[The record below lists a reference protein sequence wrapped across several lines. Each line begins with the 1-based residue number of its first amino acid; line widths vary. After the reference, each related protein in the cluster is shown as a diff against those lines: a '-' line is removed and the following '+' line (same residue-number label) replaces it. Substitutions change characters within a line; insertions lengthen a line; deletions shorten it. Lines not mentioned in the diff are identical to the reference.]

1 MKSMPHNGI
10 IIMDRCEAEIMRV
23 NQMQDIAKDSHAIS
37 TAPLARGKQQT
48 PSSGLATLQF

>member
-23 NQMQDIAKDSHAIS
+23 NQMQDIAKDSHAIHRAFS
-37 TAPLARGKQQT
+37 
-48 PSSGLATLQF
+48 